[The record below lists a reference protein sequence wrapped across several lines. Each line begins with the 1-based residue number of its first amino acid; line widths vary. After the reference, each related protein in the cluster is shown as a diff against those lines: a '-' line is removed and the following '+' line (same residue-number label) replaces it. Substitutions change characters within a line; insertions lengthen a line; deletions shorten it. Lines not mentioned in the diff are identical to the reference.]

1 MKESNSVFCL
11 LSLTYHMTI
20 RGEEDCHTAGREI
33 GWGVKMQGKGRIVS
47 RVPSMYILYKVQNHT
62 KLINSINVRKVS
74 EERIQAKKICALIT
88 VAYPGIFKMEA
99 LDETVAQSHRGV
111 GLSGVRLAGLF
122 PSQHPPKNSPLIGA
136 FRYLFW
142 ACLTL

>member
-1 MKESNSVFCL
+1 MSTLFDL
-11 LSLTYHMTI
+11 PHGHQ
-20 RGEEDCHTAGREI
+20 RGERLPHGRERD
-33 GWGVKMQGKGRIVS
+33 GVGGEDARERGRIVS

-62 KLINSINVRKVS
+62 KLINRINVRRAS

-99 LDETVAQSHRGV
+99 LDDTVAQSHRGV

-122 PSQHPPKNSPLIGA
+122 PSQHPPKNFPLIGA
-136 FRYLFW
+136 FRCFFW